1 MSRGGIFTK
10 LNLHLFVLAA
20 VVAADVFIG
29 VRLALA
35 WRAMRA
41 NQTSSFIQEEA
52 RLELLKSQM
61 QHLNGLPK
69 KVEVASDDEQKF
81 YDDRIAPNYSTI
93 LAQLGAVATK
103 SQVRLSRA
111 AYAQNPATGGLT
123 ELHIDAGLSGQ
134 YSDLMHFINGMER
147 DQDHVFF
154 IIDGITLNG
163 QQGGLVN
170 LRLRMTTYIRAGAT
184 DLPQDITEPNLEPA
198 PNPGEEP
205 GKDEPQPGQP
215 PSDNEE
221 PQ

>member
-1 MSRGGIFTK
+1 MNRGIFTK
-10 LNLHLFVLAA
+10 LNLHFFVLAV
-20 VVAADVFIG
+20 VVAVDVFIG

-35 WRAMRA
+35 WRAMRS
-41 NQTSSFIQEEA
+41 NQTAAFVQEEA
-52 RLELLKSQM
+52 RLEQLKAQM
-61 QHLNGLPK
+61 LHLNGLPK
-69 KVEVASDDEQKF
+69 KVDAADSDEQKF

-134 YSDLMHFINGMER
+134 YSDLMHFINGIER

-154 IIDGITLNG
+154 IIDGVTLNG

-170 LRLRMTTYIRAGAT
+170 LRLRLTTYIRAGAT
-184 DLPQDITEPNLEPA
+184 DLPQEIDEPALEPA

-205 GKDEPQPGQP
+205 GKDEQQQPDQP
-215 PSDNEE
+215 HGGNEE